1 MTGTPEG
8 HAVQGIGSSAE
19 SITVRMRKLALDL
32 NDLGTDIDQE
42 PDGWRDAHL
51 LIQGATM
58 LAALA
63 QRLDG
68 RATGREAGA

>member
-1 MTGTPEG
+1 MTGTSAG
-8 HAVQGIGSSAE
+8 NQAGGIGSSAE
-19 SITVRMRKLALDL
+19 SITTRMRKLALDL
-32 NDLGTDIDQE
+32 NDLGTDIDRE

-63 QRLDG
+63 KRLDG
-68 RATGREAGA
+68 RGAGGGR

>member
-1 MTGTPEG
+1 
-8 HAVQGIGSSAE
+8 
-19 SITVRMRKLALDL
+19 MRKLALDL
-32 NDLGTDIDQE
+32 NDLGTDIDRE

-51 LIQGATM
+51 VIQGALM

-63 QRLDG
+63 KRLDG